1 MWSFCAEFSL
11 KSEVDESFEIHVLM
25 NFLRVTWLTIKD
37 SLQSKVF
44 LGIFKYIALKTSAL
58 HTKRWSMQRTK
69 FFILFCSSIQEKWHP
84 SLVLL
89 LRTRWKLLQFR
100 NETTF
105 LLLLQCKYGKVSF
118 SLGFFAI
125 ITWGTAQDWR
135 SFCLNYFAAVAEN
148 AFPHW
153 KKNWRRDLLITQSN
167 FKRVPLGLKR
177 RSLCP
182 KRKQFVIKRK
192 SRVLLSISWKVLSSI
207 PTLKKELSYS
217 VD

>member
-1 MWSFCAEFSL
+1 MLTGRAIKYSLLRFELIMYPGRADILMWSFCAEFSL

-105 LLLLQCKYGKVSF
+105 LLFSNVNMEKCRSHWASLQ
-118 SLGFFAI
+118 
-125 ITWGTAQDWR
+125 
-135 SFCLNYFAAVAEN
+135 
-148 AFPHW
+148 
-153 KKNWRRDLLITQSN
+153 
-167 FKRVPLGLKR
+167 
-177 RSLCP
+177 
-182 KRKQFVIKRK
+182 
-192 SRVLLSISWKVLSSI
+192 
-207 PTLKKELSYS
+207 
-217 VD
+217 